1 MDKQK
6 FIDQIIFH
14 DGERWLVLGAGAQ
27 RDGNTFCHLESTSRG
42 RQQKN
47 GWVPV
52 QICDWVST
60 EVLEAAVKR
69 DTEVLEAAVK
79 RDTGAWI
86 KGTEDDD
93 EDYEYIPS
101 AAELS

>member
-6 FIDQIIFH
+6 FIGQIIFH
-14 DGERWLVLGAGAQ
+14 DDDEWVVIGVGAQ
-27 RDGNTFCHLESTSRG
+27 RDGSTFCHLKSATRG

-47 GWVPV
+47 GWKPV
-52 QICDWVST
+52 QICDWVS
-60 EVLEAAVKR
+60 
-69 DTEVLEAAVK
+69 TEVLEAAVK

-93 EDYEYIPS
+93 EAYEYIPS
-101 AAELS
+101 AAELSW

>member
-14 DGERWLVLGAGAQ
+14 DDDRWVVLGAGAQ
-27 RDGNTFCHLESTSRG
+27 RDGNTFCHLASTSRG

-69 DTEVLEAAVK
+69 DT
-79 RDTGAWI
+79 GAWI

-93 EDYEYIPS
+93 EAYDYIPS
-101 AAELS
+101 AAELSW

>member
-1 MDKQK
+1 MKN
-6 FIDQIIFH
+6 FIDLIIFH
-14 DGERWLVLGAGAQ
+14 DDDKWVVIGVGAQ
-27 RDGNTFCHLESTSRG
+27 RDGSTFCHLASATRG

-52 QICDWVST
+52 QINDWVST
-60 EVLEAAVKR
+60 EVLEAAAKYER
-69 DTEVLEAAVK
+69 GT
-79 RDTGAWI
+79 WI